1 MAVPQDPKGSDP
13 QSYLRKTL
21 YSYRYLVLGVV
32 LAAVAGQIALG
43 YSTAS
48 SRIGVSV
55 AALRTGRSTAVIR
68 REPDLAEPGI
78 NNYREKHRTV
88 ERRCI
93 HVERPS

>member
-48 SRIGVSV
+48 SRIDVSSGGV
-55 AALRTGRSTAVIR
+55 ADWPQYGRDQEGT
-68 REPDLAEPGI
+68 
-78 NNYREKHRTV
+78 
-88 ERRCI
+88 
-93 HVERPS
+93 RPR